1 MQNLNQN
8 QNPQSFVPQNER
20 GDISSTPGV
29 SHQHTIK
36 PSQIPEGSD
45 ISDLHLKTAPVL
57 NSNQCPSSMN
67 SNCPSSSHTFENA
80 GAAAGAKVDTA
91 VGKVNEK
98 VEVAKEVATDKTN
111 EATAK
116 LSEAFDVAGQ
126 KVEETKEFTAEKVEQ
141 TKGMAAN
148 AYENAK
154 EYTAEKVE
162 QTKEM
167 AAHALSNTKEYLVET
182 KDYVKEVV
190 TDTAL
195 AAKEYV
201 EEKLV
206 EAADLIAGTA
216 ESFKGRVEETH
227 IPPKSEYFHEDRSK
241 FIIADNSGVPH
252 GGAHGEVDYSSQ
264 LNKFKTP
271 ENPNVP
277 AHTPTSQVE

>member
-1 MQNLNQN
+1 MQSTNNQN
-8 QNPQSFVPQNER
+8 QIPQSFVPQNER

-36 PSQIPEGSD
+36 PSQIPDGSD
-45 ISDLHLKTAPVL
+45 LSDLHLKTAPVL
-57 NSNQCPSSMN
+57 NSNQ
-67 SNCPSSSHTFENA
+67 CPSSSHTFENA

-91 VGKVNEK
+91 VGVVNEK
-98 VEVAKEVATDKTN
+98 VEVAKEVAVEKSG

-148 AYENAK
+148 ALENAK
-154 EYTAEKVE
+154 EFTAEKVE
-162 QTKEM
+162 QTREM

-216 ESFKGRVEETH
+216 ESFKGRVESTH
-227 IPPKSEYFHEDRSK
+227 IPPKAEYFHEDRSK

-271 ENPNVP
+271 EDQNAP
-277 AHTPTSQVE
+277 ALTPTSQVE